1 MPLAS
6 SPVPPLPPHQ
16 LLIFLLQVFALL
28 GLAILMGRAAARI
41 GMPALVG
48 ELLVGLLL
56 GPSLLGHIAPDLSG
70 WLLPREAGQMHLL
83 DAFGQI
89 GVLLLVGITGSH
101 LDFAMVR
108 RRGRTAAQVSLSG
121 LLIPLALGV
130 GVGYLVPGSLVPDSV
145 DRPVFAL
152 FLGVAMCVSAIPVI
166 AKTLT
171 DMNLLHRNIGQLT
184 LAAGIVDD
192 IIGWLLLSVVSALA
206 VSHLDGGRLG
216 LSLLYLAL
224 VVAFAALPG
233 RPLARWILQRAG
245 ASAGPGGTVAA
256 ATALM
261 LGGAAAT
268 QAMGLEAVFGAFVA
282 GIVIGTCGAIEP
294 HALAPLRTV
303 VLGVLAPVFF
313 ATVGLRVDLSALA
326 RPEVLG
332 TGLAVLA
339 VAILGKFGGAYLGAR
354 LGRLGRWEALA
365 LGAGMNARGVIEVV
379 VAMAGLNLGVLSGET
394 FTIVILVAVVTSLM
408 APPILRVAMARVEHT
423 AEERL
428 RGAALLGPE
437 AGERIG

>member
-1 MPLAS
+1 MPLAA
-6 SPVPPLPPHQ
+6 SPVPPVPPHQ
-16 LLIFLLQVFALL
+16 LLVFLLQVFLLL
-28 GLAILMGRAAARI
+28 GCAVLLGRAAARI

-56 GPSLLGHIAPDLSG
+56 GPSLLGHLAPDLSG
-70 WLLPREAGQMHLL
+70 WLLPRRPDQMHML

-101 LDFAMVR
+101 LDLGMVR
-108 RRGRTAAQVSLSG
+108 RRGRTAVQISVAG
-121 LLIPLALGV
+121 LAVPLALGI
-130 GVGYLVPGSLVPDSV
+130 GTGYLVPGSLLPAHA
-145 DRPVFAL
+145 DRTVFAL

-192 IIGWLLLSVVSALA
+192 IAGWLMLSIVSALA

-216 LSLLYLAL
+216 LSLLYLVA

-233 RPLARWILQRAG
+233 RPLVRWAMRRA

-256 ATALM
+256 ATVLM

-268 QAMGLEAVFGAFVA
+268 QAMGLEAIFGSFVT
-282 GIVIGTCGAIEP
+282 GIVIGTCGAVRP
-294 HALAPLRTV
+294 PDLAPLRTV

-313 ATVGLRVDLSALA
+313 ATVGLRVDLTALA
-326 RPEVLG
+326 RPEVLATG
-332 TGLAVLA
+332 TAVLLVA
-339 VAILGKFGGAYLGAR
+339 VLGKFAGAYLGAR

-394 FTIVILVAVVTSLM
+394 FTVVILVAVVTSLM
-408 APPILRVAMARVEHT
+408 APPILRLAMGRVEHT

-428 RGAALLGPE
+428 REVDLLGPGT
-437 AGERIG
+437 GERVG